1 MKKFL
6 IIVSLFLVFCKY
18 AISEEDDRWIYCGTT
33 TDGEYYYDIESINW
47 ISGDI
52 VEVWTRAIYSEEG
65 KKEIV
70 SLLIKYGIEPEKAM
84 GLYEVKALWKIDI
97 KNKKINSFSSVW
109 YNKNRN
115 VIYSSSD
122 STVVPKYKRYKILS
136 LRDEKGNVIYNRGDD
151 NNVSSDWPYII
162 PDSIGETLW
171 KEMCKLKEIEKLK
184 GEIEK
189 DPDNPLLYFIL
200 FQKYSDAFL
209 MTQAKEP
216 LKKCAEIMKKNIV
229 EFKEDKDKSCEY
241 LFKLGITGL
250 KEGNKEFA
258 EFGLDIMKKIAPSSP
273 YITELEEKIKE
284 TYP

>member
-52 VEVWTRAIYSEEG
+52 VEVWTREIYSEEG

-115 VIYSSSD
+115 VIY
-122 STVVPKYKRYKILS
+122 
-136 LRDEKGNVIYNRGDD
+136 NRGDV